1 MVKTKTAAPCCSNS
15 YSNWNPAQKHTNIHC
30 QTCSRTVLVILKPQ
44 RPFHGVLVCSLP
56 YPSCSLFIASTL
68 HHHLVSRAQLKM
80 SPLTV
85 EQHQHHTYHF
95 AQRNSSD
102 QETVKKQPWTNRS
115 KDPKEDVRIWAWFW
129 FCNRNRVQTWDS
141 FQSGTLLPHGWKK
154 MKRRRDCWSCQALL
168 ANPNWYC

>member
-68 HHHLVSRAQLKM
+68 HHHLVSRVQLKI
-80 SPLTV
+80 SSLTV
-85 EQHQHHTYHF
+85 KQHQDNTHHF

-129 FCNRNRVQTWDS
+129 FWNRNSTNLRQV
-141 FQSGTLLPHGWKK
+141 FNLGPYFLMGEK
-154 MKRRRDCWSCQALL
+154 KRRGGGGEVLEIPGFASQ
-168 ANPNWYC
+168 P